1 MRRTPVR
8 DRVRRHSWWL
18 LGWALAL
25 AACAP
30 RADTVVV
37 RSSGIELRVAPDPA
51 SPRVGANELR
61 VELRDA
67 QGQPIEGA
75 LLEAKVQMPAMGA
88 MPPMGGAASV
98 RELGGGRYL
107 ASYQIDMGGSWR
119 LEVAVRTSAGGSVR
133 AEGSLRTGSAGL
145 RLESAGE
152 APPGDGS
159 TPAADAAGPPPS
171 PAAQAE
177 HPGEFQ
183 MAPERLQRIG
193 VRTARVERRAIA
205 QPIRAA
211 GRVTYDETALQDV
224 SLKVR
229 GWVGA
234 LRADAVGD
242 RVEKGGILFTLYSP
256 ELLAAQQEYLLV
268 LRSQERARETSSPD
282 RVDGLVD
289 AARNRLRLWDVAP
302 AELAQIA
309 RERRALEQLP
319 IRSPAS
325 GYVLEKSIVAGSAV
339 EPGQRLYRIAPLDR
353 VWVEAQVYEAEVPL
367 VRVGMP
373 AEVTLPYLPGRRFQG
388 SVAWLYPELSGG
400 THTARVRVELANP
413 GLELRPDML
422 ATVLLQP
429 PLEERLVV
437 PLSAVLHAGERSF
450 VFLDLGGGRL
460 RPQRVEVG
468 LRSGEEVEIRSG
480 LEEGQAV
487 VASATFLVAAESRLR
502 AALEQW

>member
-8 DRVRRHSWWL
+8 DRVRGHVPWL
-18 LGWALAL
+18 AALGLAL
-25 AACAP
+25 AACGSHSDTTVI
-30 RADTVVV
+30 RA
-37 RSSGIELRVAPDPA
+37 SGIEMRVSGEPA
-51 SPRVGANELR
+51 SPRVGSNELR

-88 MPPMGGAASV
+88 MPPMGGPAKV

-107 ASYQIDMGGSWR
+107 ASYRIDMGGSWR

-282 RVDGLVD
+282 RVDSLVD

-309 RERRALEQLP
+309 LERRALEQLP